1 MSTVSLLRIDGRL
14 IHGQVMTGW
23 VKHINATKIII
34 IDDELVHDDFM
45 ISVLEMAVPNH
56 MTLNIFNVAQA
67 IDVLSNVKDDGEDD
81 KIIILVKS
89 PIPVLA
95 LLQGG
100 VNFEELIVGG
110 MGVNEKRSRLYR
122 NLAASDVERAAFREI
137 NQLGVPINIKVLPSD
152 APMELIPY
160 L

>member
-1 MSTVSLLRIDGRL
+1 MSTVSLLRIDDRL

-67 IDVLSNVKDDGEDD
+67 IDVLSNIKDDGEDD

-100 VNFEELIVGG
+100 DNFEELIVGG

-137 NQLGVPINIKVLPSD
+137 DQLGVPINIKVLPSD

>member
-1 MSTVSLLRIDGRL
+1 
-14 IHGQVMTGW
+14 
-23 VKHINATKIII
+23 
-34 IDDELVHDDFM
+34 
-45 ISVLEMAVPNH
+45 
-56 MTLNIFNVAQA
+56 
-67 IDVLSNVKDDGEDD
+67 
-81 KIIILVKS
+81 
-89 PIPVLA
+89 
-95 LLQGG
+95 
-100 VNFEELIVGG
+100 VGG

>member
-1 MSTVSLLRIDGRL
+1 MSTVSLLRIDDRL

-67 IDVLSNVKDDGEDD
+67 IDVLSNIKDDGEDD

-122 NLAASDVERAAFREI
+122 NLAASDVER
-137 NQLGVPINIKVLPSD
+137 
-152 APMELIPY
+152 
-160 L
+160 

>member
-1 MSTVSLLRIDGRL
+1 ML
-14 IHGQVMTGW
+14 
-23 VKHINATKIII
+23 
-34 IDDELVHDDFM
+34 
-45 ISVLEMAVPNH
+45 P
-56 MTLNIFNVAQA
+56 A